1 MKRNCIIRQ
10 HDLKDCGIC
19 SLLSIIRYY
28 NGSVPLE
35 KLRQDTHTSLEGT
48 SAFHLVKTAKEYG
61 FDAYGIKIENEKELT
76 SCILPAIAHVTIGNL
91 NHFVVI
97 YKITKEKII
106 VMDPAKGKVAYQKQK
121 FLEIW
126 TKFIIVIYPRYSIP
140 KITETKHFQQYLKQI
155 SKNEKIYFALIVFIT
170 FLFTILMI
178 ATGFY
183 FKFGLEVVNSGDKHL
198 ILSILLFFGTLSF
211 LKIIL
216 NYLRMYYK
224 ACLNKYLDGYIYRDF
239 LNHLFLLPNY
249 FIKSRTSGEIMTRI
263 EELEMVKSVMSEIV
277 ITGCV
282 DSILSISLGGMLYVI
297 NKKLFGFTL
306 MILMIYGIYS
316 IINSKILYRKALRAN
331 EEKVNFN
338 SSVLENIDS
347 ILTLKNLNVLS
358 KSITKVE
365 TILFK
370 YLESL
375 HNLNKKIMKTT
386 SFSYFAEEALHFGL
400 LSFGIIEIAN
410 QRLTII
416 DLITFESLLNYF
428 IEPVKNLWSMLP
440 NYNFVKVS
448 LNKINDFYN
457 IPIENDSQGL
467 TEFIP
472 GNIKIEQ
479 ADYSYNAYQKVFTNL
494 SLEIPE
500 NEFVLLKGPSGCGKS
515 TLCQMISRLIEVKN
529 NNIKIGKVSV
539 NDYNLQTIRSNITY
553 VGQKE
558 NLIQDTIR
566 NNILFDRKIE
576 EKEFQKSIEICEIEN
591 IVSKKAMRYETFLLK
606 DNMNLSGGEK
616 QRIVLA
622 RALLN
627 PSKILILDEALSE
640 VNQDLEMKILKN
652 IKQSFPDKTILY
664 VSHKEYNGFFDRI
677 YDFEELV

>member
-48 SAFHLVKTAKEYG
+48 SAFHLVKAAKDYG
-61 FDAYGIKIENEKELT
+61 FDAYGIKIENEKELI

-106 VMDPAKGKVAYQKQK
+106 VMDPAKGKVVYSKQK

-126 TKFIIVIYPRYSIP
+126 TKYIIVIYPRYSIP

-183 FKFGLEVVNSGDKHL
+183 FKFGLEVVNSGDKPL

-224 ACLNKYLDGYIYRDF
+224 ACLNKHLDGYIYKDF

-263 EELEMVKSVMSEIV
+263 EELEMVKNVMSEII

-282 DSILSISLGGMLYVI
+282 DSILSISLGGILYVI
-297 NKKLFGFTL
+297 NKKLFYFTL
-306 MILMIYGIYS
+306 MILMIYGIYN

-370 YLESL
+370 HLENL

-386 SFSYFAEEALHFGL
+386 SFSYFAEETLHFGL

-410 QRLTII
+410 HRLTII

-494 SLEIPE
+494 NLEISE

-566 NNILFDRKIE
+566 NNILFERKIE
-576 EKEFQKSIEICEIEN
+576 EKDFQKSIEICEIEN

-664 VSHKEYNGFFDRI
+664 VSHKEYNGFFDQI